1 MRALWRKLTGPFRKE
16 RPILPA
22 DFMNGKVAIS
32 VDNLAEMH
40 TLFEAMRACGIHED
54 FDHIYTQVGNRR
66 RRKQKVAVYKSNKH
80 NFYDWWYV
88 EDLYIATGVKYKV
101 VPCRKAVHYHIPT
114 MDQSK
119 ILSFLD
125 K

>member
-1 MRALWRKLTGPFRKE
+1 MRALWHKLTGLFRKE

-22 DFMNGKVAIS
+22 DFMNAKIAIS
-32 VDNLAEMH
+32 VNNLTEVNN
-40 TLFEAMRACGIHED
+40 LFEAMRACGIHSD
-54 FDHIYTQVGNRR
+54 FDFLYMKIRNRR
-66 RRKQKVAVYKSNKH
+66 RKKEKVAIYKLNNH
-80 NFYDWWYV
+80 NFYDWWYAD
-88 EDLYIATGVKYKV
+88 DLYVATGAKYKV
-101 VPCRKAVHYHIPT
+101 VPYRKAVHYHVPT